1 MDSAAQP
8 FPGSGVVGV
17 DDDDQRLVERC
28 LKGDQEAF
36 AELVVR
42 YQRPIYHMAFRVLGN
57 AEDAREITQSVFLK
71 VAERLDDYN
80 PRFKFFSWIY
90 RITINASLNLR
101 RSSGREELVGEDLE
115 VQDSGADPEASM
127 SAAQQSA
134 RIQKALMG
142 LKFENRA
149 VLTLRHF
156 SDCSYREI
164 GQILDLD
171 EKTVKSRLYEGRQQ
185 LRSLLK
191 DLED

>member
-57 AEDAREITQSVFLK
+57 VEDAREITQSVFLK

>member
-1 MDSAAQP
+1 MDSAYQP
-8 FPGSGVVGV
+8 FPGSRVIGVN
-17 DDDDQRLVERC
+17 DDDPRLVERC
-28 LKGDQEAF
+28 LNGDRDAF

-42 YQRPIYHMAFRVLGN
+42 YQRPIYHLAYRMLGN
-57 AEDAREITQSVFLK
+57 VEDAREITQGVFLRI
-71 VAERLDDYN
+71 AERLSDYD
-80 PRFKFFSWIY
+80 PEHKFFSWIY

-101 RSSGREELVGEDLE
+101 RRNGHEELRGEDLE
-115 VQDSGADPEASM
+115 ISDETADPERSV

-134 RIQKALMG
+134 LVQKALMG
-142 LKFENRA
+142 LKVENRA

-156 SDCSYREI
+156 GDCSYREI
-164 GQILDLD
+164 SQILDLD

>member
-185 LRSLLK
+185 LRNLLK

>member
-57 AEDAREITQSVFLK
+57 VEDAREITQSVFLK

-90 RITINASLNLR
+90 RITINAALNVR

-127 SAAQQSA
+127 SAAQQSVQ
-134 RIQKALMG
+134 IQKALMR

>member
-1 MDSAAQP
+1 VDSAAQP
-8 FPGSGVVGV
+8 FPGSGVIGV

-57 AEDAREITQSVFLK
+57 VEDAREITQSVFLK

-101 RSSGREELVGEDLE
+101 RSTGREELVGEDLE
-115 VQDSGADPEASM
+115 VRDSGADPEASM

-134 RIQKALMG
+134 RVQKALMG
-142 LKFENRA
+142 LRFENRA